1 MSISFIIAFIAIFI
15 VSYFVGN
22 YIAIDGDELSKAK
35 KTYYKIISILAVFVF
50 LGSFVFFMFL
60 VNNGNFGSNIKKI

>member
-22 YIAIDGDELSKAK
+22 YIAIDRDELRKAK

-60 VNNGNFGSNIKKI
+60 VNNGNFGSNIKII

>member
-22 YIAIDGDELSKAK
+22 YIAIDGDELSKVK

-60 VNNGNFGSNIKKI
+60 VNNGNFGSNIKII

>member
-1 MSISFIIAFIAIFI
+1 MNISFILAFIAIFI

-22 YIAIDGDELSKAK
+22 YIAIDGDELSKSK
-35 KTYYKIISILAVFVF
+35 KLYYKIISILSVFVF

-60 VNNGNFGSNIKKI
+60 VNNETLVQI

>member
-1 MSISFIIAFIAIFI
+1 MNISFILAFIAIFI

-22 YIAIDGDELSKAK
+22 YIAIDGDELSKSK
-35 KTYYKIISILAVFVF
+35 KLYYKIISILSVFVF

-60 VNNGNFGSNIKKI
+60 VNNGNFSSNIKVF

>member
-50 LGSFVFFMFL
+50 FMFL
-60 VNNGNFGSNIKKI
+60 VNNGNFGSNIKII

>member
-1 MSISFIIAFIAIFI
+1 MSISFIIAFIVIFI

-22 YIAIDGDELSKAK
+22 YIAIDGDELTK
-35 KTYYKIISILAVFVF
+35 KKTTYYKIISILAVFVF

-60 VNNGNFGSNIKKI
+60 VNNGNFGSNIKII

>member
-22 YIAIDGDELSKAK
+22 YIAIDCDELSKAK

-60 VNNGNFGSNIKKI
+60 VNNGNFGSNIKII

>member
-1 MSISFIIAFIAIFI
+1 MTISFILAFIAIFI

-22 YIAIDGDELSKAK
+22 YIAIDGDELSKSK
-35 KTYYKIISILAVFVF
+35 KLYYKIISILSVFVF

-60 VNNGNFGSNIKKI
+60 VNNGNFVSNIKVF

>member
-50 LGSFVFFMFL
+50 FMMTFFELF
-60 VNNGNFGSNIKKI
+60 GNHQN

>member
-22 YIAIDGDELSKAK
+22 YIAIDGDELGKAK

-60 VNNGNFGSNIKKI
+60 VNNGNFGSNIKII

>member
-1 MSISFIIAFIAIFI
+1 MNISFILAFIAIFI

-22 YIAIDGDELSKAK
+22 YIAIDGEELSKSK
-35 KTYYKIISILAVFVF
+35 KLYYKIISILSVFVF

-60 VNNGNFGSNIKKI
+60 VNNGNFGSNIKVF

>member
-50 LGSFVFFMFL
+50 LGSFVF
-60 VNNGNFGSNIKKI
+60 S

>member
-35 KTYYKIISILAVFVF
+35 KTYYKIVSILAVFVC
-50 LGSFVFFMFL
+50 LMYIV
-60 VNNGNFGSNIKKI
+60 

>member
-1 MSISFIIAFIAIFI
+1 MSISFILAFIVIFI

-22 YIAIDGDELSKAK
+22 YIAIDGDELSKSK
-35 KTYYKIISILAVFVF
+35 KLYYKIIAILSVFTF

-60 VNNGNFGSNIKKI
+60 VNNGNFGSNIKVF